1 MRPLIAIAV
10 LSLPTLVVAA
20 PAPVYRSQVS
30 PELEAVFQA
39 GENHRR
45 AADRIRNRLHQEHP
59 LTSKEKAHLRDQ
71 CNAALRSAAEQ
82 YIRFLEVANSIAK
95 LQSEMR
101 DRYDRAAMGA
111 VKTLWEIG
119 EPARAVRLYD
129 RLAHRPTEPKA
140 RVSLMASILSFRME
154 LKQAEECRK
163 LLQSIGKEVPK
174 MDEPDRD
181 AWERWLRDA
190 TATMKK

>member
-1 MRPLIAIAV
+1 MRALISIAV
-10 LSLPTLVVAA
+10 LFLPAVVVAA

-71 CNAALRSAAEQ
+71 YNAALRDAAEG
-82 YIRFLEVANSIAK
+82 YIRFLELANPIAK

-111 VKTLWEIG
+111 MKALFDIG

-129 RLAHRPTEPKA
+129 RLAHRPTDPKA
-140 RVSLMASILSFRME
+140 RVSMMASILACRMD
-154 LKQAEECRK
+154 LNQAEESRK
-163 LLQSIGKEVPK
+163 LLQLLGKEIPK
-174 MDEPDRD
+174 LDEPDRD
-181 AWERWLRDA
+181 RWEEWLRSV
-190 TATMKK
+190 TAVMKK